1 MAIFLDLICNGIMVP
16 IVPQLL
22 ANPNSPYYL
31 LPSNPDSPYYWL
43 LSFMHVSQVSYGY
56 IILGILIAVYP
67 IAMFFSSPILGEYS
81 DFVGRRKIM
90 ALSLTGSAISL
101 AFFAFGIYSRSLTIL
116 FVARIFGGIMGGN
129 LSVAQAAIAD
139 ITPPKLR
146 ASRFGLIG
154 AAYGVGFIVGP
165 VIGGVLADSNLVSWF
180 NASTPFLLAAL
191 ISIINAI
198 LVFILMGETRNSI
211 GPFVITWTKA
221 IRDIFHAYGMKKIR
235 MIFVSNFLFQS
246 GLTLFATF
254 FSVFLISGFH
264 FNQTEIG
271 YYIGF
276 VGIWAIVSQGVLLR
290 ILSKRFDEFLL
301 LRIFLL
307 LGSAAMFAFYIPD
320 HVVGLLIVGALFA
333 LTNGVN
339 MALLPSIV
347 SRRSPANVQGEI
359 LGINAS
365 VQALA
370 QTAPPI
376 VAGFMAAEISPS
388 APVYIAGGVIGLG
401 WIIFMVF
408 VKKEAE

>member
-1 MAIFLDLICNGIMVP
+1 MKKQSSRALPVILMAIFLDLICNGIIVP

-31 LPSNPDSPYYWL
+31 LPSYVPI
-43 LSFMHVSQVSYGY
+43 SYGY
-56 IILGILIAVYP
+56 VILGLLIAVYP
-67 IAMFFSSPILGEYS
+67 IAMFFASPIMGEYS

-90 ALSLTGSAISL
+90 TLSLFGSAVSL
-101 AFFAFGIYSRSLTIL
+101 GLFALGIYTRSLSML
-116 FVARIFGGIMGGN
+116 FVARIIGGIMGGN

-165 VIGGVLADSNLVSWF
+165 VVGGVLADPNIISWF

-191 ISIINAI
+191 ISLINAG
-198 LVFILMGETRNSI
+198 LVFGLMGETRASTESFI
-211 GPFVITWTKA
+211 ITWHKA
-221 IRDIFHAYGMKKIR
+221 ITDIFHAYGMKKVR

-254 FSVFLISGFH
+254 FSVFLISGFN

-290 ILSKRFDEFLL
+290 ILSRHFDEFLL

-307 LGSAAMFAFYIPD
+307 LGSGAMFAFYIPN
-320 HVVGLLIVGALFA
+320 HIVGLLIVGALFA

-347 SRRSPANVQGEI
+347 SRRSSASVQGEI

-370 QTAPPI
+370 QTTPPI
-376 VAGFMAAEISPS
+376 LAGFMAAEISPS

-401 WIIFMVF
+401 WIIFMMF
-408 VKKEAE
+408 VKKEVE

>member
-1 MAIFLDLICNGIMVP
+1 MKKQNRALPVILMAIFLDLICNGIIVP

-31 LPSNPDSPYYWL
+31 LPTYVP
-43 LSFMHVSQVSYGY
+43 VSYGY
-56 IILGILIAVYP
+56 IILGVLIAVFP
-67 IAMFFSSPILGEYS
+67 IAMFFSTPILGEYS
-81 DFVGRRKIM
+81 DYVGRRRIM
-90 ALSLTGSAISL
+90 TLSLVGTAVSL
-101 AFFAFGIYSRSLTIL
+101 GLFATGIYVGSLTLLFISRIL
-116 FVARIFGGIMGGN
+116 GGIMGGN

-165 VIGGVLADSNLVSWF
+165 VIGGVLADQHLVSWF
-180 NASTPFLLAAL
+180 NASTPFIFAAIVSL
-191 ISIINAI
+191 VNAV
-198 LVFILMGETRNSI
+198 LVFALMSETRPSLEK
-211 GPFVITWTKA
+211 FVITWHRA
-221 IRDIFHAYGMKKIR
+221 ISNIFKAYGMKKIR
-235 MIFVSNFLFQS
+235 MIFVTNFLFQS

-264 FNQTEIG
+264 FDQADIG

-307 LGSAAMFAFYIPD
+307 LGSASMFAFYIPD
-320 HVVGLLIVGALFA
+320 HIVGLLIVGALFA
-333 LTNGVN
+333 LTNGIN
-339 MALLPSIV
+339 MASLPSIV
-347 SRRSPANVQGEI
+347 SRRSPASTQGEI

-376 VAGFMAAEISPS
+376 IAGLMAAEISPS

-401 WIIFMVF
+401 WIIFMAS
-408 VKKEAE
+408 VKKDAE

>member
-1 MAIFLDLICNGIMVP
+1 
-16 IVPQLL
+16 
-22 ANPNSPYYL
+22 
-31 LPSNPDSPYYWL
+31 
-43 LSFMHVSQVSYGY
+43 
-56 IILGILIAVYP
+56 
-67 IAMFFSSPILGEYS
+67 MFFSTPILGEYS
-81 DFVGRRKIM
+81 DYVGRRRIM
-90 ALSLTGSAISL
+90 TLSLVGTAVSL
-101 AFFAFGIYSRSLTIL
+101 GLFATGIYVGSLTLLFISRIL
-116 FVARIFGGIMGGN
+116 GGIMGGN

-165 VIGGVLADSNLVSWF
+165 VIGGVLADQHLVSWF
-180 NASTPFLLAAL
+180 NASTPFIFAAIVSL
-191 ISIINAI
+191 VNAV
-198 LVFILMGETRNSI
+198 LVFALMSETRPSLEK
-211 GPFVITWTKA
+211 FVITWHRA
-221 IRDIFHAYGMKKIR
+221 ISNIFKAYGMKKIR
-235 MIFVSNFLFQS
+235 MIFVTNFLFQS

-264 FNQTEIG
+264 FDQADIG

-307 LGSAAMFAFYIPD
+307 LGSASMFAFYIPD
-320 HVVGLLIVGALFA
+320 HIVGLLIVGALFA
-333 LTNGVN
+333 LTNGIN
-339 MALLPSIV
+339 MASLPSIV
-347 SRRSPANVQGEI
+347 SRRSPASTQGEI

-376 VAGFMAAEISPS
+376 IAGLMAAEISPS

-401 WIIFMVF
+401 WIIFMAS
-408 VKKEAE
+408 VKKDAE

>member
-1 MAIFLDLICNGIMVP
+1 MKKQNRALPVILMAIFLDLICNGIIVP

-31 LPSNPDSPYYWL
+31 LPTYVP
-43 LSFMHVSQVSYGY
+43 VSYGY
-56 IILGILIAVYP
+56 IILGVLIAVFP
-67 IAMFFSSPILGEYS
+67 IAMFFSTPILGEYS
-81 DFVGRRKIM
+81 DYVGRRRIM
-90 ALSLTGSAISL
+90 TLSLVGTAVSL
-101 AFFAFGIYSRSLTIL
+101 GLFATGIYVGSLTLLFISRIL
-116 FVARIFGGIMGGN
+116 GGIMGGN

-165 VIGGVLADSNLVSWF
+165 VIGGVLADQHLVSWF
-180 NASTPFLLAAL
+180 NASTPFIFAAIVSL
-191 ISIINAI
+191 VNAV
-198 LVFILMGETRNSI
+198 LVFALMSETRPSLEK
-211 GPFVITWTKA
+211 FVITWHRA
-221 IRDIFHAYGMKKIR
+221 ISNIFKAYGMKKIR
-235 MIFVSNFLFQS
+235 MIFVTNFLFQS

-264 FNQTEIG
+264 FDQADIG

-307 LGSAAMFAFYIPD
+307 LGSASMFAFYIPD
-320 HVVGLLIVGALFA
+320 HIVGLLIVGALFA
-333 LTNGVN
+333 LTNGIN
-339 MALLPSIV
+339 MASLPSIV
-347 SRRSPANVQGEI
+347 SRRSPASTQGEI

-376 VAGFMAAEISPS
+376 IAGLMAAEISPS

-401 WIIFMVF
+401 WIIFMAF
-408 VKKEAE
+408 VKKDAE